1 MTGGFLYDMSSHAVT
16 SLPLIFTTQLGLG
29 YLDNGQGENQL
40 INDSGKVVGQITVGG
55 VPHAAVWSR
64 TSELQDL
71 NTLDAGILPSGFVL
85 NNATAIDN
93 NGDIAGYGTDG
104 SGHTVQAFVILD
116 QATPEPSARCL
127 AMAGMAG
134 LLAYA
139 WRRKR

>member
-1 MTGGFLYDMSSHAVT
+1 M
-16 SLPLIFTTQLGLG
+16 
-29 YLDNGQGENQL
+29 
-40 INDSGKVVGQITVGG
+40 
-55 VPHAAVWSR
+55 
-64 TSELQDL
+64 
-71 NTLDAGILPSGFVL
+71 L

-104 SGHTVQAFVILD
+104 SGHTVQAFVILN
-116 QATPEPSARCL
+116 QATPEPSALLL